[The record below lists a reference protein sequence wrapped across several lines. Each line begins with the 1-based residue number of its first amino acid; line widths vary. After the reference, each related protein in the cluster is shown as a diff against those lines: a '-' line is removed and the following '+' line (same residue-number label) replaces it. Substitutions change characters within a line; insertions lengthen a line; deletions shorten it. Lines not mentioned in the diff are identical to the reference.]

1 AAGSTIAAW
10 KLQAAL
16 TTARDAE
23 RRKSEQLID
32 TVLSQ
37 ADANRLSRRPGQRFE
52 TLRLLQA
59 ACERADEIGSGGKW
73 DRRVRDLAIAAFCLP
88 DLVADIRWPGRFPAG
103 SVGADVDERRT
114 VCART
119 DRAGACI
126 VRRLVD
132 DAELASIP
140 GRGVSASPVLSG

>member
-1 AAGSTIAAW
+1 MGAAWRWCRRHPAVAGLAATVAAFAVIIAAGSTIAAW

-88 DLVADIRWPGRFPAG
+88 DLVADIRWPGRFPQG
-103 SVGADVDERRT
+103 
-114 VCART
+114 CAWF
-119 DRAGACI
+119 DNGRAHDTLNG
-126 VRRLVD
+126 
-132 DAELASIP
+132 
-140 GRGVSASPVLSG
+140 